1 VSIQIQE
8 GKYYRR
14 RDGQVTGPVILRSG
28 ETYRHVTGGY
38 SYTPNGEYN
47 VGADD
52 DRDLIAEVT
61 VTDVL
66 PFELKAGERYDTVNA
81 DGTPGPVV
89 ALRRPHY
96 SSHALYREVP
106 FVADGHAI
114 SIAAFVTRHGE
125 LFSSDEWLGRIT
137 APYIAPPPTI
147 AERLERAIE
156 LLANPRQD
164 DSAFALIRGCVA
176 ELKNTESR
184 PKDSTAG

>member
-1 VSIQIQE
+1 VSIQIQA
-8 GKYYRR
+8 GKFYRR
-14 RDGQVTGPVILRSG
+14 RDGRICGPAKLAEPSK
-28 ETYRHVTGGY
+28 TYRWNLGG
-38 SYTPNGEYN
+38 NLF
-47 VGADD
+47 ADD
-52 DRDLIAEVT
+52 GRWSSYRKDLDLIAEVT
-61 VTDVL
+61 VQDVL